1 MLLSYLG
8 LFLAG
13 IVYALIYQYGKFI
26 HKHEYK
32 FYLGFLAFSLILIL
46 LIAINI
52 NVANLFGIYEV
63 FYVGHLSFALFTVV
77 MAAGAFPKK
86 SKIKI
91 TIVRVRR
98 ELAILGFITLL
109 PHAFLRLDS
118 ALNGFNF
125 TGLVAFVFII
135 PLVITSFPVVRK
147 KMHPKTWNKV
157 HYLAYIVY
165 TMIYIH
171 LIFDIFITS
180 SFSSVQIKDSGY
192 VYLVIFLL
200 YAMFTGKQKLLKLK
214 PKST

>member
-1 MLLSYLG
+1 MLSYLG
-8 LFLAG
+8 LILALV
-13 IVYALIYQYGKFI
+13 VYAIIYKYGKFI

-32 FYLGFLAFSLILIL
+32 FYLGFLSFSLLLTLLIL
-46 LIAINI
+46 L
-52 NVANLFGIYEV
+52 NVNVMNLFGIYEV
-63 FYVGHLSFALFTVV
+63 FYAGHLSFALFTIV
-77 MAAGAFPKK
+77 MLAGALNKK
-86 SKIKI
+86 SPYKIAIIK
-91 TIVRVRR
+91 VRR

-125 TGLVAFVFII
+125 TGLIAFIFII

-147 KMHPKTWNKV
+147 KMQPKTWNKV

-180 SFSSVQIKDSGY
+180 SFSNIQIKDSGY
-192 VYLVIFLL
+192 VYLLFFILYVIF
-200 YAMFTGKQKLLKLK
+200 TIRQKLLKLK
-214 PKST
+214 PKSA